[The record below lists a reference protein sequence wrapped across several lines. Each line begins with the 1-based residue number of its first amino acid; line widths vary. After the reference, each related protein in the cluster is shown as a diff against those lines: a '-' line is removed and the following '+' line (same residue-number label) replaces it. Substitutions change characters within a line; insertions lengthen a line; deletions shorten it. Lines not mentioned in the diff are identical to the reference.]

1 MKKDKCPC
9 KKTSIGGQALME
21 GIMMRGP
28 KKTAMAVRNP
38 DGEIVLEVSSNGTKT
53 PVLAKI
59 PVVRGVYSFAMS
71 MIQGYKCLMRSAEI
85 SGLEEAEEEM
95 RREKEAK
102 KAAKA
107 AKKAAKKGESV
118 GASNSAEPNCES
130 PVTPVESV
138 EPAEPV
144 ADSVGAN
151 ISAEPKC
158 ESPAEESN
166 PVGAIHESP
175 VTPVESVEPAESVTD
190 SVGAN
195 ISAEPKCESTVT
207 PVESVEPAE
216 SVPDSVG
223 ANISAEP
230 KCESTAPA
238 KKEKKND
245 SASFTTTM
253 VMILGVVL
261 GMGLAILLFKFVP
274 TALYDLLVGL
284 LPMLKPEDVALESF
298 IRSLVEGLLKIIIVV
313 GYMAAVSLMKDIRR
327 TFRYHGAE
335 HKTIFCY
342 EAGLPLTVE
351 NVRKQKRFHPR
362 CGTSFLILMVLVN
375 VFVSFF
381 IEPSF
386 VAIFGD
392 TMKNVLSPIH
402 SVLPTLVRTGISLV
416 LLPLVMGIGYE
427 LLKLAGRYDTF
438 FTRLISLPGVWLQ
451 HITVLEPDDS
461 MIECAIA
468 AVKEVI
474 PEDNSDQW

>member
-38 DGEIVLEVSSNGTKT
+38 EGEIVLEISANSTKT
-53 PVLAKI
+53 PVITKI
-59 PVVRGVYSFAMS
+59 PVVRGVYNFAMS

-107 AKKAAKKGESV
+107 AKKAAKKGEPV
-118 GASNSAEPNCES
+118 AAPAQAQELPEQ
-130 PVTPVESV
+130 PVTEEATVEG
-138 EPAEPV
+138 PV
-144 ADSVGAN
+144 ATVEA
-151 ISAEPKC
+151 AEAA
-158 ESPAEESN
+158 ETVETVETAETVETPA
-166 PVGAIHESP
+166 
-175 VTPVESVEPAESVTD
+175 PA
-190 SVGAN
+190 
-195 ISAEPKCESTVT
+195 
-207 PVESVEPAE
+207 
-216 SVPDSVG
+216 
-223 ANISAEP
+223 
-230 KCESTAPA
+230 APA
-238 KKEKKND
+238 KKEKKTD
-245 SASFTTTM
+245 SASLTTTLVM
-253 VMILGVVL
+253 VLGVVL
-261 GMGLAILLFKFVP
+261 GLGLAILLFKFVP

-284 LPMLKPEDVALESF
+284 VPALKPEDIALESF
-298 IRSLVEGLLKIIIVV
+298 IRSLIEGLLKIVIVV
-313 GYMAAVSLMKDIRR
+313 GYMAAVSLMKEIRR
-327 TFRYHGAE
+327 TFQYHGAE

-381 IEPSF
+381 IEPTF

-392 TMKNVLSPIH
+392 TMKNVLTPIH

-427 LLKLAGRYDTF
+427 LLKLAGRYDTVI
-438 FTRLISLPGVWLQ
+438 TRLISLPGVWLQ

-474 PEDNSDQW
+474 PEDESDQW

>member
-38 DGEIVLEVSSNGTKT
+38 DGEIVLEVSSNSTKT
-53 PVLAKI
+53 PVIAKI

-107 AKKAAKKGESV
+107 AKKAAKKGEEPE
-118 GASNSAEPNCES
+118 AAE
-130 PVTPVESV
+130 
-138 EPAEPV
+138 
-144 ADSVGAN
+144 
-151 ISAEPKC
+151 
-158 ESPAEESN
+158 

-175 VTPVESVEPAESVTD
+175 EPTEPVADHESP
-190 SVGAN
+190 
-195 ISAEPKCESTVT
+195 ESTE
-207 PVESVEPAE
+207 PVADHEAP
-216 SVPDSVG
+216 
-223 ANISAEP
+223 
-230 KCESTAPA
+230 APA
-238 KKEKKND
+238 KKEKKTD
-245 SASFTTTM
+245 STSVTTTLVM
-253 VMILGVVL
+253 VLGVVL
-261 GMGLAILLFKFVP
+261 GLGLAILLFKFVP

-284 LPMLKPEDVALESF
+284 LPVLKPEDVALDSF
-298 IRSLVEGLLKIIIVV
+298 IRSLIEGVFKIVIVV
-313 GYMAAVSLMKDIRR
+313 GYMAAVSLMKEIRR

-342 EAGLPLTVE
+342 EAGLELTVE

-381 IEPSF
+381 INPVF
-386 VAIFGD
+386 YAIAGFP
-392 TMKNVLSPIH
+392 MEELAEVFKL
-402 SVLPTLVRTGISLV
+402 LPTLVRTGISLV

-427 LLKLAGRYDTF
+427 LLKLAGRYDNF
-438 FTRLISLPGVWLQ
+438 LTRLISLPGVWLQ

-474 PEDNSDQW
+474 PEDESDRW

>member
-28 KKTAMAVRNP
+28 QKTAMAVRNP
-38 DGEIVLEVSSNGTKT
+38 EGEIVLEVSNNSTKT
-53 PVLAKI
+53 PVIAKI
-59 PVVRGVYSFAMS
+59 PVVRGVYNFVMS

-107 AKKAAKKGESV
+107 AKKAAKKGEPV
-118 GASNSAEPNCES
+118 EASAEVQELS
-130 PVTPVESV
+130 VTE
-138 EPAEPV
+138 EV
-144 ADSVGAN
+144 ADQV
-151 ISAEPKC
+151 AEVA
-158 ESPAEESN
+158 ETAEAVETVETVETAAPA
-166 PVGAIHESP
+166 
-175 VTPVESVEPAESVTD
+175 
-190 SVGAN
+190 
-195 ISAEPKCESTVT
+195 
-207 PVESVEPAE
+207 
-216 SVPDSVG
+216 
-223 ANISAEP
+223 
-230 KCESTAPA
+230 APA
-238 KKEKKND
+238 KKEKKTD
-245 SASFTTTM
+245 SASLTTTLVM
-253 VMILGVVL
+253 VLGVVL
-261 GMGLAILLFKFVP
+261 GLGLAILLFKFVP
-274 TALYDLLVGL
+274 TALYDLIVGL
-284 LPMLKPEDVALESF
+284 VPALKPEDVALESF
-298 IRSLVEGLLKIIIVV
+298 LRSLIEGLLKIVIVV
-313 GYMAAVSLMKDIRR
+313 GYMAAVSLMKEIRR

-392 TMKNVLSPIH
+392 TMKNVLGPIH

-427 LLKLAGRYDTF
+427 LLKLAGRYDTVI
-438 FTRLISLPGVWLQ
+438 TRLISLPGVWLQ

-474 PEDNSDQW
+474 PEDESDRW

>member
-38 DGEIVLEVSSNGTKT
+38 DGEIVLEVQNNSTKT
-53 PVLAKI
+53 PTIAKI
-59 PVVRGVYSFAMS
+59 PVARGVYNFAMS

-107 AKKAAKKGESV
+107 AKKAAKKGQPVEAAPV
-118 GASNSAEPNCES
+118 GASNSAEPNC
-130 PVTPVESV
+130 
-138 EPAEPV
+138 
-144 ADSVGAN
+144 
-151 ISAEPKC
+151 
-158 ESPAEESN
+158 
-166 PVGAIHESP
+166 ESP

-195 ISAEPKCESTVT
+195 ISAEPKCEST
-207 PVESVEPAE
+207 
-216 SVPDSVG
+216 
-223 ANISAEP
+223 
-230 KCESTAPA
+230 APE

-298 IRSLVEGLLKIIIVV
+298 IRSLVEGLLKIVIVV
-313 GYMAAVSLMKDIRR
+313 GYMAAVSLMKEIRR

>member
-1 MKKDKCPC
+1 MKKNTCPC

-38 DGEIVLEVSSNGTKT
+38 DGEIVLEVNHNSTKT
-53 PVLAKI
+53 PVIAKI

-85 SGLEEAEEEM
+85 SGLEEAEEEI

-138 EPAEPV
+138 EPAESV
-144 ADSVGAN
+144 TDSVGASN
-151 ISAEPKC
+151 SAEPKC
-158 ESPAEESN
+158 ESPAEEST

-175 VTPVESVEPAESVTD
+175 VTP
-190 SVGAN
+190 
-195 ISAEPKCESTVT
+195 
-207 PVESVEPAE
+207 
-216 SVPDSVG
+216 
-223 ANISAEP
+223 
-230 KCESTAPA
+230 A
-238 KKEKKND
+238 KKEKKTD
-245 SASFTTTM
+245 SASLTTTLVM
-253 VMILGVVL
+253 VLGVVL
-261 GMGLAILLFKFVP
+261 GLGLAILLFKFVP
-274 TALYDLLVGL
+274 TWIYDLVVGWM
-284 LPMLKPEDVALESF
+284 PALKSEDVALDSF
-298 IRSLVEGLLKIIIVV
+298 IRSLIEGLLKIVIVV
-313 GYMAAVSLMKDIRR
+313 GYMAAVSLMKEIRR

-381 IEPSF
+381 INPVF
-386 VAIFGD
+386 MAIAGFPMED
-392 TMKNVLSPIH
+392 LAEVFKL
-402 SVLPTLVRTGISLV
+402 LPTLVRTGISLV

-427 LLKLAGRYDTF
+427 LLKLAGRYDTIL
-438 FTRLISLPGVWLQ
+438 TRLISLPGVWLQ

-474 PEDNSDQW
+474 PEDESDRW

>member
-1 MKKDKCPC
+1 MKKDTCPC

-38 DGEIVLEVSSNGTKT
+38 EGEIVLEISNNSAST
-53 PVLAKI
+53 PVVAKI

-107 AKKAAKKGESV
+107 AKKAAKKGEAVEAAPVAADTAEAPEAPVESVEPAEPVTDSV

-138 EPAEPV
+138 EPAE
-144 ADSVGAN
+144 
-151 ISAEPKC
+151 
-158 ESPAEESN
+158 
-166 PVGAIHESP
+166 
-175 VTPVESVEPAESVTD
+175 SVTD
-190 SVGAN
+190 SVGASN
-195 ISAEPKCESTVT
+195 SAEPNCES
-207 PVESVEPAE
+207 PV
-216 SVPDSVG
+216 
-223 ANISAEP
+223 
-230 KCESTAPA
+230 APA
-238 KKEKKND
+238 KKEKKHD

-253 VMILGVVL
+253 VMVLGVVL

-284 LPMLKPEDVALESF
+284 FPVLKPADIALESF
-298 IRSLVEGLLKIIIVV
+298 IRSLVEGLLKIVIVV
-313 GYMAAVSLMKDIRR
+313 GYMAAVSLMKEIRR

-351 NVRKQKRFHPR
+351 NVRKQMRFHPR

-427 LLKLAGRYDTF
+427 LLKLAGRYDTIL
-438 FTRLISLPGVWLQ
+438 TRLISLPGVWLQ

-474 PEDNSDQW
+474 PEDESDRW

>member
-38 DGEIVLEVSSNGTKT
+38 DGEIVLEVSGNSTKT
-53 PVLAKI
+53 PVIAKI

-107 AKKAAKKGESV
+107 AKKAAKKGEES
-118 GASNSAEPNCES
+118 GAAE
-130 PVTPVESV
+130 
-138 EPAEPV
+138 
-144 ADSVGAN
+144 
-151 ISAEPKC
+151 
-158 ESPAEESN
+158 

-175 VTPVESVEPAESVTD
+175 EPTEPVADHESPEPTEPVADHEAPEPTEPAADHE
-190 SVGAN
+190 A
-195 ISAEPKCESTVT
+195 P
-207 PVESVEPAE
+207 
-216 SVPDSVG
+216 
-223 ANISAEP
+223 
-230 KCESTAPA
+230 APA
-238 KKEKKND
+238 KKEKKTD
-245 SASFTTTM
+245 STSVTTTLVM
-253 VMILGVVL
+253 VLGVVL
-261 GMGLAILLFKFVP
+261 GLGLAILLFKFVP

-284 LPMLKPEDVALESF
+284 LSVLKPEDVALDSF
-298 IRSLVEGLLKIIIVV
+298 IRSLIEGVFKIVIVV
-313 GYMAAVSLMKDIRR
+313 GYMTAVSLMKEIRR

-342 EAGLPLTVE
+342 EAGLELTVE

-381 IEPSF
+381 INPVF
-386 VAIFGD
+386 YAIAGFP
-392 TMKNVLSPIH
+392 MEELAEVFKL
-402 SVLPTLVRTGISLV
+402 LPTLVRTGISLV

-427 LLKLAGRYDTF
+427 LLKLAGRYDNF
-438 FTRLISLPGVWLQ
+438 LTRLISLPGVWLQ

-474 PEDNSDQW
+474 PEDESDRW

>member
-38 DGEIVLEVSSNGTKT
+38 EGEIVLEVSANSTKT
-53 PVLAKI
+53 PVIAKI
-59 PVVRGVYSFAMS
+59 PVVRGVYNFAMS

-107 AKKAAKKGESV
+107 AKKAAKKGEPV
-118 GASNSAEPNCES
+118 EASAEVQEQ
-130 PVTPVESV
+130 PVTE
-138 EPAEPV
+138 EV
-144 ADSVGAN
+144 ADQA
-151 ISAEPKC
+151 AEIV
-158 ESPAEESN
+158 ETAETTETVETVAPA
-166 PVGAIHESP
+166 
-175 VTPVESVEPAESVTD
+175 
-190 SVGAN
+190 
-195 ISAEPKCESTVT
+195 
-207 PVESVEPAE
+207 
-216 SVPDSVG
+216 
-223 ANISAEP
+223 
-230 KCESTAPA
+230 APA
-238 KKEKKND
+238 KKEKKAD
-245 SASFTTTM
+245 SASVTTTL

-274 TALYDLLVGL
+274 TALYDLIVGL
-284 LPMLKPEDVALESF
+284 VPALKPEDIALESF
-298 IRSLVEGLLKIIIVV
+298 LRSLIEGLLKIVIVV
-313 GYMAAVSLMKDIRR
+313 GYMAAVSLMKEIRR

-392 TMKNVLSPIH
+392 TMKNVLGPIH
-402 SVLPTLVRTGISLV
+402 SVLPTVVRTGISLV

-427 LLKLAGRYDTF
+427 LLKLAGRYDTIL
-438 FTRLISLPGVWLQ
+438 TRLISLPGVWLQ

-474 PEDNSDQW
+474 PEDESDRW

>member
-1 MKKDKCPC
+1 MKKKDKCPPC

-38 DGEIVLEVSSNGTKT
+38 DGEIVLEVSNNSTKT
-53 PVLAKI
+53 PVITKI
-59 PVVRGVYSFAMS
+59 PVARGVYNFAMS

-107 AKKAAKKGESV
+107 AKKAAKKGEEPE
-118 GASNSAEPNCES
+118 AAE
-130 PVTPVESV
+130 
-138 EPAEPV
+138 
-144 ADSVGAN
+144 
-151 ISAEPKC
+151 
-158 ESPAEESN
+158 

-175 VTPVESVEPAESVTD
+175 EPTEPVADHESPEPTEPVADHESP
-190 SVGAN
+190 
-195 ISAEPKCESTVT
+195 EPTE
-207 PVESVEPAE
+207 PVADHEAP
-216 SVPDSVG
+216 
-223 ANISAEP
+223 
-230 KCESTAPA
+230 APA
-238 KKEKKND
+238 KKEKKTD
-245 SASFTTTM
+245 STSLTTTLVM
-253 VMILGVVL
+253 VLGVVL
-261 GMGLAILLFKFVP
+261 GLGLAILLFKFVP
-274 TALYDLLVGL
+274 TALYDLIVGL
-284 LPMLKPEDVALESF
+284 VPALKPEDVALDSF
-298 IRSLVEGLLKIIIVV
+298 IRSLIEGVLKIVIVV
-313 GYMAAVSLMKDIRR
+313 GYMAAVSLMKEIRR

-381 IEPSF
+381 INPVF
-386 VAIFGD
+386 YAIAGFP
-392 TMKNVLSPIH
+392 MEELAEVFKL
-402 SVLPTLVRTGISLV
+402 LPTLVRTGISLV

-427 LLKLAGRYDTF
+427 LLKLAGRYDNF
-438 FTRLISLPGVWLQ
+438 LTRVISLPGVWLQ

-474 PEDNSDQW
+474 PEDESDKW

>member
-28 KKTAMAVRNP
+28 QKTAMAVRNP
-38 DGEIVLEVSSNGTKT
+38 EGEIVLEVSNNSTKT
-53 PVLAKI
+53 PVIAKI
-59 PVVRGVYSFAMS
+59 PVVRGVYNFAMS

-107 AKKAAKKGESV
+107 AKKAAKKGEPV
-118 GASNSAEPNCES
+118 EASAEVQEQ
-130 PVTPVESV
+130 PVTEEIADQAAEVAETAEAVETAETV
-138 EPAEPV
+138 EAAETVETVETAAPA
-144 ADSVGAN
+144 
-151 ISAEPKC
+151 
-158 ESPAEESN
+158 
-166 PVGAIHESP
+166 
-175 VTPVESVEPAESVTD
+175 
-190 SVGAN
+190 
-195 ISAEPKCESTVT
+195 
-207 PVESVEPAE
+207 
-216 SVPDSVG
+216 
-223 ANISAEP
+223 
-230 KCESTAPA
+230 APA
-238 KKEKKND
+238 KKEKKTD
-245 SASFTTTM
+245 SASLTTTL

-261 GMGLAILLFKFVP
+261 GLGLAILLFKFVP
-274 TALYDLLVGL
+274 TALYDLIVGL
-284 LPMLKPEDVALESF
+284 VPALKPEDVALESF
-298 IRSLVEGLLKIIIVV
+298 IRSLIEGLLKIVIVV
-313 GYMAAVSLMKDIRR
+313 GYMAAVSLMKEIRR

-392 TMKNVLSPIH
+392 TMKNVLGPIH
-402 SVLPTLVRTGISLV
+402 SVLPTLVRTGISLI

-427 LLKLAGRYDTF
+427 LLKLAGRYDTVI
-438 FTRLISLPGVWLQ
+438 TRLISLPGVWLQ

-474 PEDNSDQW
+474 PEDESDRW

>member
-38 DGEIVLEVSSNGTKT
+38 EGEIVLEVSANSTKT
-53 PVLAKI
+53 PVIAKI
-59 PVVRGVYSFAMS
+59 PVVRGVYNFAMS

-107 AKKAAKKGESV
+107 AKKAAKKGEPV
-118 GASNSAEPNCES
+118 EASAEVQEQ
-130 PVTPVESV
+130 PVTE
-138 EPAEPV
+138 EV
-144 ADSVGAN
+144 ADQA
-151 ISAEPKC
+151 AEIV
-158 ESPAEESN
+158 ETAETTETVETVAPA
-166 PVGAIHESP
+166 
-175 VTPVESVEPAESVTD
+175 
-190 SVGAN
+190 
-195 ISAEPKCESTVT
+195 
-207 PVESVEPAE
+207 
-216 SVPDSVG
+216 
-223 ANISAEP
+223 
-230 KCESTAPA
+230 APA
-238 KKEKKND
+238 KKEKKAD
-245 SASFTTTM
+245 SASVTTTL

-274 TALYDLLVGL
+274 TALYDLIVGL
-284 LPMLKPEDVALESF
+284 VPALKPEDVALESF
-298 IRSLVEGLLKIIIVV
+298 LRSLIEGLLKIVIVV
-313 GYMAAVSLMKDIRR
+313 GYMAAVSLMKEIRR

-392 TMKNVLSPIH
+392 TMKNVLGPIH
-402 SVLPTLVRTGISLV
+402 SVLPTVVRTGISLV

-427 LLKLAGRYDTF
+427 LLKLAGRYDTIL
-438 FTRLISLPGVWLQ
+438 TRLISLPGVWLQ

-474 PEDNSDQW
+474 PEDESDRW

>member
-118 GASNSAEPNCES
+118 EAAPVAADTAESPVTPVESVEGAEPVTDSVGASNSAEPNCES
-130 PVTPVESV
+130 PV
-138 EPAEPV
+138 
-144 ADSVGAN
+144 
-151 ISAEPKC
+151 
-158 ESPAEESN
+158 
-166 PVGAIHESP
+166 
-175 VTPVESVEPAESVTD
+175 
-190 SVGAN
+190 
-195 ISAEPKCESTVT
+195 
-207 PVESVEPAE
+207 
-216 SVPDSVG
+216 
-223 ANISAEP
+223 
-230 KCESTAPA
+230 APA
-238 KKEKKND
+238 KKEKKHD

-313 GYMAAVSLMKDIRR
+313 GYMAAVSLMKEIRR

-474 PEDNSDQW
+474 PEDESDRW

>member
-1 MKKDKCPC
+1 
-9 KKTSIGGQALME
+9 
-21 GIMMRGP
+21 
-28 KKTAMAVRNP
+28 
-38 DGEIVLEVSSNGTKT
+38 
-53 PVLAKI
+53 
-59 PVVRGVYSFAMS
+59 
-71 MIQGYKCLMRSAEI
+71 MRSAEI

-107 AKKAAKKGESV
+107 AKKAAKKGQ
-118 GASNSAEPNCES
+118 
-130 PVTPVESV
+130 PVE
-138 EPAEPV
+138 A
-144 ADSVGAN
+144 A
-151 ISAEPKC
+151 
-158 ESPAEESN
+158 

-175 VTPVESVEPAESVTD
+175 VTPVESVEPAE
-190 SVGAN
+190 
-195 ISAEPKCESTVT
+195 P
-207 PVESVEPAE
+207 
-216 SVPDSVG
+216 VPDSVG

-230 KCESTAPA
+230 KCESPVAPA
-238 KKEKKND
+238 KKEKKHD
-245 SASFTTTM
+245 STSLTSTLVM
-253 VMILGVVL
+253 VLGVVL

-298 IRSLVEGLLKIIIVV
+298 IRSLVEGLLKIVIVV
-313 GYMAAVSLMKDIRR
+313 GYMAVVSLMKEIRR
-327 TFRYHGAE
+327 TFQYHGAE

-381 IEPSF
+381 IEPTF

-427 LLKLAGRYDTF
+427 LLKLAGRYDTVL
-438 FTRLISLPGVWLQ
+438 TRLISLPGVWLQ

-474 PEDNSDQW
+474 PEDESDRW